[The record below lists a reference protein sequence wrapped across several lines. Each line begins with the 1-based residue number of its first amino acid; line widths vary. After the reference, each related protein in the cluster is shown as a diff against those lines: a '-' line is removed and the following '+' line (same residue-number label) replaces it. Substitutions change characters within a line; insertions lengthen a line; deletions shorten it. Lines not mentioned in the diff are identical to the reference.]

1 MSDGTA
7 APPERPNG
15 ERRRRRNPEQT
26 RKAIVDALL
35 AAIKEGSFVPTAKD
49 IAERAGISERSIFV
63 HFPGRED
70 LRVAAVDAQSELVE
84 SLVATTD
91 PGLPLEQRIA
101 AVVKQSE
108 TVFAHQRN
116 PRLLGLLESQ
126 SIAAIDTRMRLTDSK
141 IRAGLARIFT
151 TELNRSGAE
160 DRELLDLIE
169 TTVGWAYRHQ
179 LMDRR
184 GLSQRAASHAVT
196 RALRTLLSGNTS
208 RNTDAKAAD
217 PAGIGG

>member
-7 APPERPNG
+7 TPAERPSG

-35 AAIKEGSFVPTAKD
+35 AAIKDGSFIPTTKD
-49 IAERAGISERSIFV
+49 IADRAGISERSIFV

-70 LRVAAVDAQSELVE
+70 LRIAAVEAQSELVE
-84 SLVATTD
+84 SLVAATD
-91 PGLPLEQRIA
+91 PDLPLDQRIA

-108 TVFAHQRN
+108 IVFAHQRN

-126 SIAAIDTRMRLTDSK
+126 SIPAIDARMRLTDSK
-141 IRAGLARIFT
+141 IRASLARVFAP
-151 TELNRSGAE
+151 ELERDGTQ

-169 TTVGWAYRHQ
+169 ATVGWPYRHQ

-184 GLSQRAASHAVT
+184 GLSQRAASQAVT
-196 RALRTLLSGNTS
+196 RALRTLLSGT
-208 RNTDAKAAD
+208 
-217 PAGIGG
+217 